1 MIVNARMMH
10 SILKLNLLN
19 LQKNEYYHLSGTLLS
34 VFKYKKALFLITACI
49 LTKMKKS
56 ILRYI
61 ALICL
66 K

>member
-34 VFKYKKALFLITACI
+34 VLNYKKVLFLIIACI

-56 ILRYI
+56 ILTIVR
-61 ALICL
+61 
-66 K
+66 